1 VGSIGL
7 PELIVIALIGVLLLG
22 PPIAVLV
29 WLLRRNR
36 KGSRPEP

>member
-1 VGSIGL
+1 MGSIGIS
-7 PELIVIALIGVLLLG
+7 ELLVIAVIGVLLLG

-36 KGSRPEP
+36 KVP